1 MQIFPVF
8 LAQAGC
14 PQQCIFCSRW
24 QVAGGTEA
32 AAPPAVVAAQL
43 AAQLPASGEGEVA
56 FYGGSFTALEPELQ
70 EAYLAAAAAFLAAG
84 RIAGIRISTRPDA
97 VDRATAWRL
106 AAAGVRTVE
115 LGCQS
120 FSDAV
125 LVASDRGHNAA
136 AAARAVAA
144 LRDAGLGVGLQL
156 MPGLPGADRDEARA
170 SLATA
175 LALAPDFLRIY
186 PTVVLAGSRLAEA
199 WQQGTYRPLGLDA
212 AVELCADLLLSCRR
226 AGVPVIRLGL
236 HGDAELD
243 RGVLAGPY
251 HPAFGQLVIARI
263 WRRALHQLA
272 LQGGGPVDVSQRE
285 LSDAIGHRKSNLD
298 YLSSRRLPLAVHG
311 DPDLPRGTLRQ
322 GRATFSLLQLA
333 GRHQED

>member
-1 MQIFPVF
+1 MQVFPVF

-32 AAPPAVVAAQL
+32 AAPQAVAARL
-43 AAQLPASGEGEVA
+43 AAQLPASGEGEIA
-56 FYGGSFTALEPELQ
+56 FYGGSFTALEPRLQ
-70 EAYLAAAAAFLAAG
+70 EGYLAAAAPFLAAG
-84 RIAGIRISTRPDA
+84 RIAGLRVSTRPDA
-97 VDRATAWRL
+97 VDVVTARRL

-125 LVASDRGHNAA
+125 LAASGRGHDAA

-156 MPGLPGADRDEARA
+156 MPGLPGADGDEARA

-199 WQQGTYRPLGLDA
+199 WQQGAYRPLGLAA

-236 HGDAELD
+236 QGDAELD

-251 HPAFGQLVIARI
+251 HPAFGQLVIARL
-263 WRRALHQLA
+263 WRRALHRLA
-272 LQGGGPVDVSQRE
+272 LQGGGPVDVPQRE
-285 LSDAIGHRKSNLD
+285 LSDAIGHRRSNLD
-298 YLSSRRLPLAVHG
+298 FFADRRLPLAVHG
-311 DPDLPRGTLRQ
+311 DPDLPSGSLRQ

>member
-32 AAPPAVVAAQL
+32 APPQAVAARL
-43 AAQLPASGEGEVA
+43 AALLPASGKGEVA

-70 EAYLAAAAAFLAAG
+70 EAYLATAAAFLAAG

-97 VDRATAWRL
+97 VDRATALRL

-125 LVASDRGHNAA
+125 LAASGRGHNAA
-136 AAARAVAA
+136 AAARAVTA
-144 LRDAGLGVGLQL
+144 LRGAGLGVGLQL
-156 MPGLPGADRDEARA
+156 MPGLPGADANEARA
-170 SLATA
+170 SLVAA

-186 PTVVLAGSRLAEA
+186 PTVVLAGSRLAVA
-199 WQQGTYRPLGLDA
+199 WQKGAYHPLELDA

-236 HGDAELD
+236 QGDAEFN

-251 HPAFGQLVIARI
+251 HAAYGQLVVSRL

-272 LQGGGPVDVSQRE
+272 LQGGGPVDVPQCE
-285 LSDAIGHRKSNLD
+285 LSDAFGHRKSNLD
-298 YLSSRRLPLAVHG
+298 YFADRRLPLAVHG

-322 GRATFSLLQLA
+322 GRETFSLLQLA
-333 GRHQED
+333 GRHHED